1 MTEEEKDAEINRR
14 INQIKSQTD
23 NPIKDGYLESKKE
36 SVDVTYGD
44 IKRKGSLR
52 AFITEIVEYDETFFG
67 SDEITEISE
76 AKAPTYPLITILL
89 LNPPIEKS
97 NEYKFV
103 DSSVGTIDMG
113 KVVLENML
121 FIFDKF
127 KMDIT
132 TEFKKFSKYS
142 INGDFK
148 KLNELLNGNINFKQ
162 VEEELRNFI
171 DGKAS
176 SIIEVILN
184 NMLDLLGNMNS
195 RLTYYKPSP
204 KAFTEAGRSR
214 RLEAGEIDTDTAIEY
229 LELIGLIQER

>member
-1 MTEEEKDAEINRR
+1 
-14 INQIKSQTD
+14 
-23 NPIKDGYLESKKE
+23 
-36 SVDVTYGD
+36 
-44 IKRKGSLR
+44 
-52 AFITEIVEYDETFFG
+52 
-67 SDEITEISE
+67 
-76 AKAPTYPLITILL
+76 
-89 LNPPIEKS
+89 
-97 NEYKFV
+97 
-103 DSSVGTIDMG
+103 MG

-127 KMDIT
+127 NMDIK
-132 TEFKKFSKYS
+132 TEFEKFSKYS
-142 INGDFK
+142 INGDFT
-148 KLNELLNGNINFKQ
+148 KLNDLLNGNINFKQ

>member
-1 MTEEEKDAEINRR
+1 
-14 INQIKSQTD
+14 
-23 NPIKDGYLESKKE
+23 
-36 SVDVTYGD
+36 
-44 IKRKGSLR
+44 
-52 AFITEIVEYDETFFG
+52 
-67 SDEITEISE
+67 
-76 AKAPTYPLITILL
+76 
-89 LNPPIEKS
+89 
-97 NEYKFV
+97 
-103 DSSVGTIDMG
+103 
-113 KVVLENML
+113 
-121 FIFDKF
+121 
-127 KMDIT
+127 
-132 TEFKKFSKYS
+132 
-142 INGDFK
+142 

>member
-1 MTEEEKDAEINRR
+1 
-14 INQIKSQTD
+14 
-23 NPIKDGYLESKKE
+23 
-36 SVDVTYGD
+36 
-44 IKRKGSLR
+44 
-52 AFITEIVEYDETFFG
+52 
-67 SDEITEISE
+67 
-76 AKAPTYPLITILL
+76 
-89 LNPPIEKS
+89 
-97 NEYKFV
+97 
-103 DSSVGTIDMG
+103 MG

-127 KMDIT
+127 NMDIK
-132 TEFKKFSKYS
+132 TEFEKFSEYS
-142 INGDFK
+142 IDGNFR
-148 KLNELLNGNINFKQ
+148 KLNDLLNGNINFKQ

-171 DGKAS
+171 DEKAS

-229 LELIGLIQER
+229 LELTGLIQER